1 MDEREDQESVKRT
14 WTWERTDPNR
24 SGSSGDLA
32 KIFRHEEP
40 KRPGVMAVDAPPAAA
55 TLLARE
61 VIQNSWD
68 AARELHARDSMA
80 PQFMIEFR
88 FEELVGA
95 AKRSFVESFDMPGLA
110 MRLDMVEKGRSH
122 LGLRP
127 SDCLDEIA
135 ATDRPLRILKI
146 VEHATTGM
154 YGSWRDARSH
164 MYWALVSI
172 GYTEKASGSGGSYG
186 YGKAGLISGSRV
198 RSVCAYS
205 CFRAQPD
212 EPSVTR
218 RLLGMT
224 YWGQHDAVGSN
235 HTGFAR
241 FGHML
246 EDDGSMVVPF
256 ENEVADEIAG
266 SLGLVPRDPNEVE
279 QLGTTFVVVDPTV
292 DPQGLVRAIE
302 RSWWPALIEG
312 DFVVKVVAYDGSHHA
327 PRPKRDP
334 VLKTFI
340 DAWEIAN
347 ERSEANREREY
358 FAALTANAAHA
369 PPDVPKGRELGR
381 LALVSNLEDWSYADQ
396 RVTKDSDVVNHRS
409 LVALT
414 RGPRMVVEYF
424 EAGQAPPFVRG
435 VFVADDAEVG
445 GSRSVDDFLRQTEPK
460 AHDAWQSRNADGDI
474 DPGAA
479 AIAGDVT
486 ATIRRRLNAFRAK
499 LKPAIPK
506 AEDVLL
512 PFFNEAMRQVIRGDA
527 KGVPLPTAEVKPI
540 SIVPHAEPEVAGDS
554 VIRVRGA
561 VTFTLTEHASESKQ
575 LVDLTVAYRYVEDDR
590 IGDHAKLQFDLSG
603 APGFE
608 QTRGGTF
615 RGTLERDE
623 PIQIA
628 FVTEPYAPDWSG
640 RLIVDGDFVD
650 DEAKAEAAR

>member
-1 MDEREDQESVKRT
+1 MKHT

-68 AARELHARDSMA
+68 AARELHARDATA

-88 FEELVGA
+88 FEELVGD
-95 AKRSFVESFDMPGLA
+95 AKLSFVESFDMAGLA
-110 MRLDMVEKGRSH
+110 TRLDMVEKGRSH

-127 SDCLDEIA
+127 FDCLDEIA
-135 ATDRPLRILKI
+135 ATDRPLRILRI

-154 YGSWRDARSH
+154 YGPWRDARSH

-205 CFRAQPD
+205 CFKEEPD
-212 EPSVTR
+212 DPGVTR

-224 YWGQHDAVGSN
+224 YWGQHDAMRIN

-241 FGHML
+241 FGHVL
-246 EDDGSMVVPF
+246 ESDGSMVVPF
-256 ENEVADEIAG
+256 VNDVADAIAA
-266 SLGLVPRDPNEVE
+266 SLGVAPRDPEEVE

-292 DPQGLVRAIE
+292 DPLGLVRAIE

-312 DFVVKVVAYDGSHHA
+312 DFVVKVVDYDGTHLA

-347 ERSEANREREY
+347 ERSEASREREY
-358 FAALTANAAHA
+358 FSSLTANAAHA
-369 PPDVPKGRELGR
+369 PPDVPKGRQLGR

-396 RVTKDSDVVNHRS
+396 RSTKDSEIVNHRS

-435 VFVADDAEVG
+435 VFVADDSEADG
-445 GSRSVDDFLRQTEPK
+445 KRSIDDYLRQTEPK
-460 AHDAWQSRNADGDI
+460 AHDAWQSRNADGDL

-479 AIAGDVT
+479 AIAADVT
-486 ATIRRRLNAFRAK
+486 RTIKGRLNTFRGR
-499 LKPAIPK
+499 LKPAVPK

-512 PFFNEAMRQVIRGDA
+512 PFFNDVMRQVIRGDA
-527 KGVPLPTAEVKPI
+527 RGVPVPTSEVKPI
-540 SIVPHAEPEVAGDS
+540 SIVPHADPEVASGS
-554 VIRVRGA
+554 AIRVRGT
-561 VTFTLTEHASESKQ
+561 VKFTLTEHASESKH

-590 IGDHAKLQFDLSG
+590 IGDHARLDFDLSD

-615 RGTLERDE
+615 RGTLKRDE

-628 FVTEPYAPDWSG
+628 FVSEPYAPDWSG

-650 DEAKAEAAR
+650 VEAKGEAAR